1 MVMEGISGILLA
13 LPYYITFAGRGKGRI
28 QFVASGFVC
37 GGLGARDMICDH
49 LVWAVVLSEPQKVDV
64 MWSIGSSPILRP
76 GAEEAFSTG
85 WKGIRC
91 WIIEAVPRLYITTL
105 INN

>member
-1 MVMEGISGILLA
+1 MEPS
-13 LPYYITFAGRGKGRI
+13 
-28 QFVASGFVC
+28 VAASEQE
-37 GGLGARDMICDH
+37 LIRDH
-49 LVWAVVLSEPQKVDV
+49 LVRVVASEPGKVDV

-91 WIIEAVPRLYITTL
+91 WIIEAELRLYITTL